1 MPVLARVVEASGIPT
16 VTVTMMPVF
25 SEKYPTSRILGVE
38 FPFGHSFGMVGDAE
52 MQHRTLR
59 AALDL
64 LVHATPPQA
73 RADLNEEWPVD
84 RRVAYKSWQP
94 EEPSPIVAH
103 SIDEIRRARREA
115 QTQSEKGNGTG

>member
-1 MPVLARVVEASGIPT
+1 MPVLARVVEATGIPT

-25 SEKYPTSRILGVE
+25 SEKYTASRILGVE

-52 MQHRTLR
+52 MHHRTLR

-64 LVHATPPQA
+64 LVEATSPQT
-73 RADLNEEWPVD
+73 RVDVEETWPVD
-84 RRVAYKSWQP
+84 RRVAYKAWQP

-103 SIDEIRRARREA
+103 SIEEIRKAPRDA
-115 QTQSEKGNGTG
+115 QERGDQGD